1 MSNKELLNETLL
13 SLEKVK
19 PLSDEQKDAVG
30 KLFSIAESDNI
41 SDSDVHMMADCIQ
54 TVLDMQPGEKNYT
67 TILKRICIKNLI
79 PAVYVMYR
87 DLPVENKYLFMQP
100 RKGLNQSCRYIYK
113 KIEKNYDCILKLH
126 ELKRGTVSAVEYY
139 VNAILFAKDLATA
152 KAVFVHESNDLLG
165 YVYIRPE
172 TKVIQLWHGCGVLKK
187 LGYSTVGKKGFKS
200 GASREEFPEY
210 NKYSIVTISSPSDI
224 WIFEEFMGIEK
235 KSGIIQPIGISRT
248 DEFFDE
254 KYIKNCY
261 KKLYKAIPEAKNKK
275 LILYAPTYRGVDP
288 NRVTPNELDIE
299 KFAEALSDDY
309 LLIFKHHQ
317 TAQNLPV
324 IPEKYRDKFA
334 YDMTR
339 GRGLDINELMVVS
352 DICITDYSSVAFE
365 FSLFERPLLFYVFD
379 LEEYM
384 EDRGLY
390 YDFNEITPG
399 PLCRTNEE
407 MIDYIQHID
416 ERFDKQEIIDFKNK
430 FMSSCD
436 GHATE
441 RILDYVGIDKDES
454 ARLQR
459 SETYQVYYFGK
470 DAGKQKYVSALE
482 SGEAD
487 GMITIT
493 KSGGFEFRDQKKYST
508 KNPCRSL
515 SANYF
520 ERMGYDFAG
529 WYMRKTKRGSQY
541 WYCEDGTWRMN
552 SEMDYIPHTKRRLF
566 CEGDSLEQ
574 IIIQEAEAILVMET
588 QWTPRRSAA
597 VILKLKAPLSKGHR
611 FLGKCRRKCRTFAKK
626 VLKKNIKE

>member
-19 PLSDEQKDAVG
+19 PLSNKQKKAVEE
-30 KLFSIAESDNI
+30 LFTIVASDTI
-41 SDSDVHMMADCIQ
+41 SDDDIHGVADCIQ
-54 TVLDMQPGEKNYT
+54 TVLDMQPGEKNYN

-79 PAVYVMYR
+79 PAVYTMYR

-100 RKGLNQSCRYIYK
+100 RSGLNQSCRFIYK

-126 ELKRGTVSAVEYY
+126 ELKRGTVSTVEYY
-139 VNAILFAKDLATA
+139 ANALLFVKDLATA

-210 NKYSIVTISSPSDI
+210 NKYSIVTISSPADI
-224 WIFEEFMGIEK
+224 WIFEEFMGLEK

-248 DEFFDE
+248 DEFFDQN
-254 KYIKNCY
+254 YIENCY

-299 KFAEALSDDY
+299 KFAEALGDDY

-317 TAQNLPV
+317 TAKNLPV

-339 GRGLDINELMVVS
+339 GRGMDINELMVVS

-384 EDRGLY
+384 DDRGLY

-407 MIDYIQHID
+407 MIDYIRHID

-441 RILDYVGIDKDES
+441 RILDYVGIGKDEE

-459 SETYQVYYFGK
+459 NEKYQVYYFGK
-470 DAGKQKYVSALE
+470 NAGKQEYHSAVSQ
-482 SGEAD
+482 GEVN
-487 GMITIT
+487 GIVSVT
-493 KSGGFEFRDQKKYST
+493 KSGGFEFRDQNEYST
-508 KNPCRSL
+508 EQPCRAL
-515 SANYF
+515 LANRF
-520 ERMGYDFAG
+520 KRTGYEFAG
-529 WYMRKTKRGSQY
+529 WYMRKTKRSSQY

-552 SEMDYIPHTKRRLF
+552 SEMDCIPHTSRHLF
-566 CEGDSLEQ
+566 HEGDSLEQ
-574 IIIQEAEAILVMET
+574 IRIQEAESILVMET
-588 QWTPRRSAA
+588 QWTPKKFMK
-597 VILKLKAPLSKGHR
+597 IYLKLENLLLKVRR
-611 FLGKCRRKCRTFAKK
+611 FLGKGWCK
-626 VLKKNIKE
+626 LKKKMKKILKK

>member
-1 MSNKELLNETLL
+1 MSNKKLLNETLL

-19 PLSDEQKDAVG
+19 PLSDKQKEAVDR
-30 KLFSIAESDNI
+30 LFSVVNSDENSDNEIHMI
-41 SDSDVHMMADCIQ
+41 SDCIQ
-54 TVLDMQPGEKNYT
+54 IVLDMQPGEKNYS

-79 PAVYVMYR
+79 PAIYTMYR

-139 VNAILFAKDLATA
+139 ANAILFAKDLATA

-210 NKYSIVTISSPSDI
+210 NKYSIVTISSPADM

-299 KFAEALSDDY
+299 KFAEALSDEY
-309 LLIFKHHQ
+309 ILIFKHHQ

-379 LEEYM
+379 LEEYIA
-384 EDRGLY
+384 DRGLY

-407 MIDYIQHID
+407 MIDYIKHID
-416 ERFDKQEIIDFKNK
+416 DRFDKQEIIDFKNK
-430 FMSSCD
+430 FMCSCD

-441 RILDYVGIDKDES
+441 RILDYVGINKEES

-459 SETYQVYYFGK
+459 KETYQVYYFGK
-470 DAGKQKYVSALE
+470 DAEKQTYSSALK
-482 SGEAD
+482 SGEID
-487 GMITIT
+487 GVMAIT
-493 KSGGFEFRDQKKYST
+493 KSGGFEFRNQENYST
-508 KNPCRSL
+508 KNPCRAL
-515 SANYF
+515 LANGF
-520 ERMGYDFAG
+520 ERTGYNFAG
-529 WYMRKTKRGSQY
+529 WYMRKTKRGSYY

-552 SEMDYIPHTKRRLF
+552 SEMDCIPCTKKHLF
-566 CEGDSLEQ
+566 LEGDSLEQ
-574 IIIQEAEAILVMET
+574 VIIQEAEAILVMET
-588 QWTPRRSAA
+588 QWTPQKLTE
-597 VILKLKAPLSKGHR
+597 IYLTLKAYLLKVRR
-611 FLGKCRRKCRTFAKK
+611 FLGKCWRKFKKIAKK
-626 VLKKNIKE
+626 ILKK